1 MTQNFIR
8 INQVYQYEYTPD
20 IFIWGEIVNNK
31 LHIQQQYITKNI
43 LNNCSKMKINIDKT
57 GKPYVIYF
65 KIKCYLSDFIKRT
78 VLPQF
83 RGIGTF
89 TLEEK
94 YFETI
99 RKCG

>member
-1 MTQNFIR
+1 
-8 INQVYQYEYTPD
+8 
-20 IFIWGEIVNNK
+20 
-31 LHIQQQYITKNI
+31 
-43 LNNCSKMKINIDKT
+43 MKINIDKT